1 MGLIREPKEV
11 DFLIQSE
18 PWTEKELADFRK
30 LIKEQKAK
38 RAKSKSKRDKK
49 HYA

>member
-1 MGLIREPKEV
+1 MGLIKEPREV

-18 PWTEKELADFRK
+18 PWTDKELADFRK
-30 LIKEQKAK
+30 LMANQKAK
-38 RAKSKSKRDKK
+38 RNKASLNKEKK